1 MKKPGTDELFLQT
14 GVLTAIIHQIN
25 LHQISKMMLR
35 HQMILINGCVVRL
48 RESRNYHSLAVMY
61 FYRQDLLTQGIMGCV
76 GSESYRFPP

>member
-14 GVLTAIIHQIN
+14 RVLTAIIHQIN
-25 LHQISKMMLR
+25 LRQISKMI
-35 HQMILINGCVVRL
+35 MILINGCVVRL

-76 GSESYRFPP
+76 GSESYRFPLKTW